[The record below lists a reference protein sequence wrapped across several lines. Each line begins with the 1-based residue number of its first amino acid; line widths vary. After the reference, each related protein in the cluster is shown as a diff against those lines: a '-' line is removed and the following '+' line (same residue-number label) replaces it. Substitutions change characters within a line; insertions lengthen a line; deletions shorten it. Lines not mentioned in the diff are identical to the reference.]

1 MSDAIPTPKDVAES
15 TGQAPAQA
23 ATGTDPQDPTPA
35 SSPEATPTEGEAD
48 AAAEP
53 EGTSTDEP
61 GSDPDGTSEEEPAAG
76 KDGGADELKQWKS
89 EARKHE
95 RRAKENLTR
104 AEKAEAEVARLTAA
118 GQTETLRNRIAKEKD
133 VPANLLRGETEE
145 EIEEF
150 ATALQTFVGS
160 SKPRTGPIVP
170 EAGTGTEAGPID
182 SEAEAA
188 LKQLGFA

>member
-1 MSDAIPTPKDVAES
+1 MSDPIPTPKDVAES

-23 ATGTDPQDPTPA
+23 ATGTESQDPAPTPA
-35 SSPEATPTEGEAD
+35 ATPSTEGETA

-150 ATALQTFVGS
+150 AAALQTFVGS

>member
-1 MSDAIPTPKDVAES
+1 MSDSIPTPKEVAES

-23 ATGTDPQDPTPA
+23 ATGSDPQDPAPTPA
-35 SSPEATPTEGEAD
+35 ATPSTEDD
-48 AAAEP
+48 AGAAGDP

-61 GSDPDGTSEEEPAAG
+61 GSDPDGTSEEEPAAD

-95 RRAKENLTR
+95 KRAKENLTR

-118 GQTETLRNRIAKEKD
+118 SETNSLRTTVANDKG
-133 VPANLLRGETEE
+133 VPVELLRGETKEE
-145 EIEEF
+145 LEEF
-150 ATALQTFVGS
+150 ADALLTFTSS
-160 SKPRTGPIVP
+160 SKPRTGPVVP
-170 EAGTGTEAGPID
+170 EAGTGTEAGPIN